1 MAHELPVDS
10 AADGRRLRFLNVM
23 DEHSYLRLTILVGLC
38 CKAMDEVVGLEE
50 LTGL

>member
-1 MAHELPVDS
+1 MGRELPDDS

-23 DEHSYLRLTILVGLC
+23 DEHSCLRLTILVGLC